1 MQLLPAFGR
10 QEGEISVFQGQH
22 KEFQD
27 SLGYKDPV
35 SKTETNKQK
44 RERIKIVAHRINK
57 QNMALRL
64 PITLTSEVGLSIGVT
79 RQAVAD

>member
-1 MQLLPAFGR
+1 MEKRVKLGVVMHAVTPSIWETG
-10 QEGEISVFQGQH
+10 GGISVFQGQH

-44 RERIKIVAHRINK
+44 RERIKIVAH
-57 QNMALRL
+57 
-64 PITLTSEVGLSIGVT
+64 TE
-79 RQAVAD
+79 